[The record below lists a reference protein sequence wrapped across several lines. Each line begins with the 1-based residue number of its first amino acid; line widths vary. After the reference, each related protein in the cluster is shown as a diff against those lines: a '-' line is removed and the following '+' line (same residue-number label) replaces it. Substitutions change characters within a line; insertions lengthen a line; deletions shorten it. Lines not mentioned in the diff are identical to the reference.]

1 VLALL
6 CEKIFDLIVSR
17 ISATVICTHLVEG
30 KNDKTLFLFSSFR
43 TQHVLHTVSGTSD
56 YRPSFTTRYSRTNT
70 TTTPYHPSPRP
81 PQPCRKP
88 SPASRRE
95 GGASCRKGTPH
106 RERREEHHPDHKSN
120 RHSSRAPR
128 EKERPHRSLAA
139 AHGPLAQVTAHS
151 NRPMRSVGVESR
163 RARGH
168 GERYP
173 CYCRPTALAEDR

>member
-1 VLALL
+1 MLALL

-17 ISATVICTHLVEG
+17 ISATMICTHLVEE
-30 KNDKTLFLFSSFR
+30 KIIKPCFSFHPSAHNTSF
-43 TQHVLHTVSGTSD
+43 TQSHTSD
-56 YRPSFTTRYSRTNT
+56 YPPFFTTRYSRTNT
-70 TTTPYHPSPRP
+70 TTTPHHPSPRP

-139 AHGPLAQVTAHS
+139 VHGPLAQVTAHS